1 MFVLELTY
9 SAPLER
15 IDAVLAQHVE
25 WLNGHYA
32 DGTFLASGRKV
43 PRDGGVILAAG
54 SDRAAI
60 EALVAGDPFVREG
73 LTEYR
78 ITEFL
83 ATVTAPALEGY
94 RQQLPA

>member
-1 MFVLELTY
+1 MFVLELSYT
-9 SAPLER
+9 APLER
-15 IDAVLAQHVE
+15 IDALLPQHVE

-54 SDRAAI
+54 EDRAAI
-60 EALVAGDPFVREG
+60 EALVATDPFVREG
-73 LTEYR
+73 VCAYR
-78 ITEFL
+78 VTEFL
-83 ATVTAPALEGY
+83 ATVTAPALDAY